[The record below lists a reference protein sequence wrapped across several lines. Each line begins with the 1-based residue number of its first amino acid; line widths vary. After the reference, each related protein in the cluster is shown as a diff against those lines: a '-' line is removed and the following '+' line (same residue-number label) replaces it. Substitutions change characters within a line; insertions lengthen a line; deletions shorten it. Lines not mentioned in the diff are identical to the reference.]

1 MPRKRMITRTIL
13 YTEATARVYDIA
25 NDEIQTVKYKLSGR
39 FSVDEALKVIA
50 KEHKEVRPL
59 KVEEVVFN
67 EELYG
72 MPEEKFLELAEILP
86 ARVKAHSEE

>member
-1 MPRKRMITRTIL
+1 MARKRMVTRTIT
-13 YTEATARVYDIA
+13 YTEVDARVYNIETDKV
-25 NDEIQTVKYKLSGR
+25 QLVKYKLPGR
-39 FSVDEALKVIA
+39 LSAGEALKVIE

-72 MPEEKFLELAEILP
+72 MPEEEFLELSEILP
-86 ARVKAHSEE
+86 PRAKAQSEE